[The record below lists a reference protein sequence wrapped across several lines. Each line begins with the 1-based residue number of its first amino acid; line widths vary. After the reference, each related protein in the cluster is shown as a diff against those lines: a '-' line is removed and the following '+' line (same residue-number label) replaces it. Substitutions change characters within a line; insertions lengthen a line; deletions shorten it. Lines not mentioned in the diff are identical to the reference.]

1 MITRDQKA
9 QQISSLSERFGRAK
23 AAFLV
28 DYKGMNVELVTK
40 LRKALRPVQ
49 AEMKVVRNTLA
60 LQALKNHPEMESA
73 LKDSFVGTNAVIF
86 AYGDP
91 SAPAKTISEFAK
103 EVEILQ
109 LKTGAMEG
117 VLLDEA
123 RIKFLA
129 TLPSK
134 QELQAKLLG
143 ALSAP
148 MSKFLGTLQAAP
160 EGFVR
165 VLSAYKEQKEKQGG

>member
-1 MITRDQKA
+1 MDREKKA
-9 QQISSLSERFGRAK
+9 QEISSLSERFGKAK

-28 DYKGMNVELVTK
+28 DYKGMNVESVTK
-40 LRKALRPVQ
+40 LRKVLHPIQ

-60 LQALKNHPEMESA
+60 LRALKEHPAMESA
-73 LKDSFVGTNAVIF
+73 LKDSMVGTNAVIF

-91 SAPAKTISEFAK
+91 AAPAKSLSDFAK
-103 EVEILQ
+103 DNEALQ
-109 LKTGAMEG
+109 IKSGAMDG
-117 VLLDEA
+117 VKLDEA
-123 RIKFLA
+123 KVKYLA

-143 ALSAP
+143 VLQAP

-160 EGFVR
+160 AGFVR
-165 VLSAYKEQKEKQGG
+165 VLNAYKETKEKQS